1 MITKAL
7 LEGCIKGTGYGET
20 SIFPCVIFQ
29 YKRGVNDKPGTP
41 NYDLFRLALK
51 STAKRLYPNYCNVD
65 CSLFPYDE
73 NDPDTYLSTM
83 GEPKSV
89 TAHVKSLEP
98 LPRGCVVLLHC

>member
-1 MITKAL
+1 MVIKAL
-7 LEGCIKGTGYGET
+7 LDGSIKGVGKLHKTA
-20 SIFPCVIFQ
+20 IFTCGIFQ
-29 YKRGVNDKPGTP
+29 YMKGVNDKPGNP

-83 GEPKSV
+83 GKCKCSPCKISR
-89 TAHVKSLEP
+89 TSA
-98 LPRGCVVLLHC
+98 